1 LTRTEIAKYI
11 DHSLLLPTAT
21 QIDIDQLCDEAIEHG
36 FPIVTMN
43 PVWVSYC
50 VQRLQGTQVGVNSV
64 VGFPLGATTAFVK
77 VETTREAIRN
87 GAAEIDMVI
96 NVGALKSGYPE
107 FVEHEIEAVVQAAG
121 DVPVKVILETCYL
134 TDEEK
139 VSVCNLC
146 MEAKAAFVKTST
158 GFGTAGAIIE
168 DVKMMRNTV
177 GGTLGVKASGGI
189 KNYSDALAMIEAG
202 ASRLGTSNG
211 VAILNDCPS

>member
-1 LTRTEIAKYI
+1 MTREQLAKYI
-11 DHSLLLPTAT
+11 DHSQLNSTAT

-36 FPIVTMN
+36 FPIVTVN

-50 VQRLQGTQVGVNSV
+50 AQRLQDSHVGVNSV

-77 VETTREAIRN
+77 VEATREAIRN

-96 NVGALKSGYPE
+96 NVGALKSNYPE

-121 DVPVKVILETCYL
+121 TVPVKVILETCYL
-134 TDEEK
+134 TEEEK
-139 VSVCNLC
+139 FSVCTLC

-158 GFGTAGAIIE
+158 GFGTAGATIE
-168 DVKMMRNTV
+168 DVQLMRNTV
-177 GGTLGVKASGGI
+177 GYTLGVKASGGI
-189 KNYSDALAMIEAG
+189 KTYSDAIAMIEAG